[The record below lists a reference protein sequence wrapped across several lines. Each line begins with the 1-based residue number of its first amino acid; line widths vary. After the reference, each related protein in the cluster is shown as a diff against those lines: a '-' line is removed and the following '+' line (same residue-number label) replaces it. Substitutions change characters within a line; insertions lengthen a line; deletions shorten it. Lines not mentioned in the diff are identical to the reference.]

1 MKMIKSI
8 PALPV
13 QSIKTAAEFYKTKF
27 GFTISYQDENFARLN
42 RDDVEIHLW
51 ASFDES
57 WKNRVN
63 DLIKAP
69 IKSGA
74 ESFLAGTASCRI
86 EVEGI
91 DKLYKEYKKQGVLYN
106 SSTVVTEQPWS
117 TREFEALD
125 LHRNLL
131 VFYELINNE

>member
-1 MKMIKSI
+1 MKMTKII

-13 QSIKTAAEFYKTKF
+13 QNIKVAADFYKISL
-27 GFTISYQDENFARLN
+27 GFEVPYQDESFAKLT
-42 RDDVEIHLW
+42 RDDVELHLW
-51 ASFDES
+51 TSYDEG
-57 WKNRVN
+57 WKNRGK
-63 DLIKAP
+63 DLVKNP

-86 EVEGI
+86 EVEEI
-91 DKLYKEYKKQGVLYN
+91 DKLYEKYKDQGVLYGPE
-106 SSTVVTEQPWS
+106 TVVTKQPWG

-131 VFYELINNE
+131 VFYELINE